1 MCYSS
6 EVGLFFFCK
15 QKTAYELRI
24 SDWSSDVC
32 SSDLKTYCRDADIA
46 QTENIGPFLPK
57 PVDRFIAIGAF
68 LEVGL
73 RMHDWQTVAAI
84 ILTGDLAIT
93 ENLTGSPGAAVR
105 MDPMFIGPVIV
116 VTKNTVLF
124 QRIAQEEM
132 IFIPRHPI
140 VHQIFVHLAVDPPA
154 IVEIEGK
161 KSRGVQYFG
170 RPDRIRIGK
179 ACVSTGRSRCSP

>member
-1 MCYSS
+1 
-6 EVGLFFFCK
+6 
-15 QKTAYELRI
+15 
-24 SDWSSDVC
+24 
-32 SSDLKTYCRDADIA
+32 
-46 QTENIGPFLPK
+46 
-57 PVDRFIAIGAF
+57 
-68 LEVGL
+68 
-73 RMHDWQTVAAI
+73 MHDWQTVAAI

-124 QRIAQEEM
+124 QMIAQEEM

-170 RPDRIRIGK
+170 RPDRIRTTGMERTAEVSVGK
-179 ACVSTGRSRCSP
+179 EGVSTCKSRWMRTP

>member
-1 MCYSS
+1 
-6 EVGLFFFCK
+6 
-15 QKTAYELRI
+15 
-24 SDWSSDVC
+24 
-32 SSDLKTYCRDADIA
+32 
-46 QTENIGPFLPK
+46 
-57 PVDRFIAIGAF
+57 
-68 LEVGL
+68 
-73 RMHDWQTVAAI
+73 MHDWHTVAAI
-84 ILTGDLAIT
+84 ILTVDRAIT

-124 QRIAQEEM
+124 QMIAQEEM

-161 KSRGVQYFG
+161 KSRGVQYF
-170 RPDRIRIGK
+170 
-179 ACVSTGRSRCSP
+179 RSEEHTSELQSLMRNSYAVFCLKKK

>member
-1 MCYSS
+1 M
-6 EVGLFFFCK
+6 
-15 QKTAYELRI
+15 RI

-32 SSDLKTYCRDADIA
+32 SSDL
-46 QTENIGPFLPK
+46 FLPK

-124 QRIAQEEM
+124 QMIAQEEM

-170 RPDRIRIGK
+170 RPDRIRI
-179 ACVSTGRSRCSP
+179 